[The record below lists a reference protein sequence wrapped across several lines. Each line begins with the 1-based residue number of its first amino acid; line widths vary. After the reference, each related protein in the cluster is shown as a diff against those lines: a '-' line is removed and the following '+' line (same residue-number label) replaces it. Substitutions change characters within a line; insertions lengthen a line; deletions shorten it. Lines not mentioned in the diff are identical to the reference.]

1 MLAKARMQYPA
12 AQRAGDR
19 SRRFVAVNGY
29 GIAWSA
35 PGEDNKEEP
44 ATIGDTKESDQ

>member
-1 MLAKARMQYPA
+1 MPAKAGIQYPA
-12 AQRAGDR
+12 TRRAGDR
-19 SRRFVAVNGY
+19 SRRFVPVGGY
-29 GIAWSA
+29 GIAWSE